1 MLPDAHSDLALLTGA
16 EMRAAEQAAFRRG
29 LPSFEAMRRAGV
41 AVADAIIAR
50 WPAASSGEV
59 HVLCGPGNNG
69 GDGFVAAATLRS
81 AGYRVH
87 VHATRAKSDYAGDAA
102 RAAALWHGEAGT
114 LDAIRLAALDGSSI
128 VVDALFGI
136 GLDRA
141 LDGNVARTIEAVN
154 NTRATIVAV
163 DIPSGVQA
171 DDGRIMG
178 VAIGASLTVTFGWRK
193 LGQVLQPGAARC
205 GEALVADVG
214 FARADLGSAN
224 PTRWL
229 NDPSLWS
236 SAYPVPKP
244 SDHKYQRGHAVIVGG
259 AVMTGAARLAARAA
273 RRTGLGLLTL
283 AVPPAAWP
291 IYAADQPGAIV
302 RLAADPSAL
311 AAIAGDERISAL
323 LVGSGLEPDGATLEL
338 VRTCIAL
345 SRPTVIDGGGLGA
358 LGEAELLA
366 GDRPDIVLTPHEG
379 EFGRLFP
386 DLVGRENKVERALL
400 AAQRTGC
407 TIILKGP
414 DTVIAAPDG
423 RSIVSG
429 GAPATLA
436 TAGSGDVLAGI
447 VSGLLGLGMPPFLA
461 AAMAVWLHGRA
472 AEGAGLGLI
481 AEDLPD
487 RMPLALAKALPETS

>member
-1 MLPDAHSDLALLTGA
+1 
-16 EMRAAEQAAFRRG
+16 
-29 LPSFEAMRRAGV
+29 MRRAGV
-41 AVADAIIAR
+41 AVADAIVAR
-50 WPAASSGEV
+50 WPAVGSVEV

-87 VHATRAKSDYAGDAA
+87 VHAVRAKSDYVGDAA
-102 RAAALWHGEAGT
+102 RAAAMWHGEVRT
-114 LDAIRLAALDGSSI
+114 LDATRLAALDGSSI
-128 VVDALFGI
+128 IVDALFGI

-141 LDGNVARTIEAVN
+141 LDGDVAGTIETVN
-154 NTRATIVAV
+154 ATRATIVAV
-163 DIPSGVQA
+163 DLPSGVQA

-178 VAIGASLTVTFGWRK
+178 VSVGASLTVTFGWRK

-205 GEALVADVG
+205 GQTLVADVG
-214 FARADLGSAN
+214 LAPADLAAAGSA
-224 PTRWL
+224 RWL
-229 NDPSLWS
+229 NAPPLWS
-236 SAYPVPKP
+236 RAYPTPKP

-259 AVMTGAARLAARAA
+259 AIMTGAARLAARAA

-283 AVPPAAWP
+283 AVPPAVWP

-302 RLAADPSAL
+302 RPAADPSAL
-311 AAIAGDERISAL
+311 AAVAGDERISAL

-345 SRPTVIDGGGLGA
+345 SRPTVIDGGGLVA
-358 LGEAELLA
+358 LAEAKLLA

-386 DLVGRENKVERALL
+386 DLVARESKVERAML
-400 AAQRTGC
+400 AARRTGC
-407 TIILKGP
+407 TLVLKGP

-447 VSGLLGLGMPPFLA
+447 VTGLLGLSMPPFLA

-487 RMPLALAKALPETS
+487 RLPLALAKALAEDS